1 MKQLLFVQ
9 QLLPRITIVEYY
21 DLYKLR
27 FYIDNFKKGLA
38 NTVGYVLRRVL
49 VSFIP
54 GFAITRVKISGVS
67 HEYSVKEGLR
77 EDIVDLLLNLKEIKF
92 TVVGRDFVEI
102 NLRKTGGVITAADFI
117 LPHDVVIVNPEK
129 VIATLE
135 DSYTLEMSVYITQDC
150 GYKPAVVLKNK
161 VIDDRGDN
169 TIKET
174 VVESNWIYIDSSF
187 CPIIKVNYYV
197 DSVER
202 VVGCERLVLEVET
215 NGTVAAVECIKYA
228 VDFINAQFCFH
239 SEFDVSNKSSDM
251 LTLFVNPILLKPISA
266 LELTV
271 RSQNCLE
278 SENIIY
284 IRDLVQ
290 KTEAN
295 LLKIPNFGRKSLVE
309 IVEALSTR
317 GLVLGMGIND

>member
-9 QLLPRITIVEYY
+9 QLLPKITIVEYY

-27 FYIDNFKKGLA
+27 FYIDNFRKGLA
-38 NTVGYVLRRVL
+38 NTVGYALRRVL

-54 GFAITRVKISGVS
+54 GFSITRVRIAGVS

-92 TVVGRDFVEI
+92 TMSGRDSVEV
-102 NLRKTGGVITAADFI
+102 NLRKTGGSVTAADFI
-117 LPHDVVIVNPEK
+117 LPHDVIIVNPDK

-135 DSYTLEMSVYITQDC
+135 DSYTLDMSVCVTQDC
-150 GYKPAVVLKNK
+150 GYIPAVLIKNK
-161 VIDDRGDN
+161 ALDSKLDVNNKD
-169 TIKET
+169 TM
-174 VVESNWIYIDSSF
+174 VESNWIYLDSSF
-187 CPIIKVNYYV
+187 CPVVKVNYYV

-215 NGTVAAVECIKYA
+215 NGTITAAECIKYA
-228 VDFINAQFCFH
+228 TDFLNTQFCFYN
-239 SEFDVSNKSSDM
+239 EFDVVTKASDM
-251 LTLFVNPILLKPISA
+251 LRLFVNPILLKPISV
-266 LELTV
+266 LGLTV

-278 SENIIY
+278 SEDIIL

-290 KTEAN
+290 KTEVN
-295 LLKIPNFGRKSLVE
+295 LLKIPNLGRKSLIE
-309 IVEALSTR
+309 IIEALSSK
-317 GLVLGMGIND
+317 GLTLGMHISS